1 MEHTFN
7 FGRFISIST
16 VDWHGRS
23 ASVLFSRGC
32 QFDCPYC
39 QNHAYLTGRDDR
51 TVEELSSQISKAVPY
66 ISALVFSGGEPTM
79 QPDALADLARY
90 AKSKSLEI
98 GIETNGFAFDV
109 IRTMVNEGLLDKVFL
124 DIKAPLDDPAH
135 YAKVTGTDENMGA
148 RAVSSAAETLKMCL
162 DEKVEVEVRTTV
174 FKGLV
179 GAEQVL
185 QIMSYLDNNTS
196 GNLTYAIQQGIP
208 ENTRNLKD
216 AKIFSRDELV
226 EMARTMKPEKI
237 KHIRI
242 RTREQGD
249 ELIL

>member
-1 MEHTFN
+1 MNHTLN
-7 FGRFISIST
+7 FGHFIPIST

-23 ASVLFSRGC
+23 ASVLFFRGC

-39 QNHAYLTGRDDR
+39 QNHAYLTDRDDR
-51 TVEELSSQISKAVPY
+51 TIEEMRSTIAKAVPY

-79 QPDALADLARY
+79 QSDALIDLAKY
-90 AKSKSLEI
+90 AKSKSLDI
-98 GIETNGFAFDV
+98 GLETNGLAFDV
-109 IRTMVNEGLLDKVFL
+109 IRKMLDEGLLDKVFL
-124 DIKAPLDDPAH
+124 DIKAPLDEPVQ
-135 YAKVTGTDENMGA
+135 YAKVAGTNKETGA
-148 RAVSSAAETLKMCL
+148 RAVRGAAGTLKMCL
-162 DEKVEVEVRTTV
+162 DEDIEIEVRTTV

-179 GAEQVL
+179 GPEHVL
-185 QIMSYLDNNTS
+185 QIMSYLDTNTS

-216 AKIFSRDELV
+216 TEIFTRDEVL
-226 EMARTMKPEKI
+226 EMAGALKTGCL

>member
-1 MEHTFN
+1 M
-7 FGRFISIST
+7 
-16 VDWHGRS
+16 
-23 ASVLFSRGC
+23 LFSRGC

-39 QNHAYLTGRDDR
+39 QNHAYLRGRDDR
-51 TVEELSSQISKAVPY
+51 TVEELSSKISKTVPY

-79 QPDALADLARY
+79 QPDTLVYLARY
-90 AKSKSLEI
+90 ARSKSLDI

-109 IRTMVNEGLLDKVFL
+109 IRTMLDEGLLDKAFI

-135 YAKVTGTDENMGA
+135 YAKVTGTDEDMGA
-148 RAVSSAAETLKMCL
+148 RAARAAAGTLTMCL
-162 DEKVEVEVRTTV
+162 GKEIEVEVRTTV

-179 GAEQVL
+179 NAEHVL
-185 QIMSYLDNNTS
+185 QIMSYLDITTS
-196 GNLTYAIQQGIP
+196 GNLTYAIQQGMP
-208 ENTRNLKD
+208 ENTRSMKD
-216 AKIFSRDELV
+216 AEIFHRDELL
-226 EMARTMKPEKI
+226 EIARAMKPDKI

>member
-1 MEHTFN
+1 MDNTFN
-7 FGRFISIST
+7 FGHFIPIST

-23 ASVLFSRGC
+23 ASVLFFRGC

-39 QNHAYLTGRDDR
+39 QNHAYLTGRDDT
-51 TVEELSSQISKAVPY
+51 TVEELSSKISKAVPY

-90 AKSKSLEI
+90 ARSKSLDI

-109 IRTMVNEGLLDKVFL
+109 IRTMVDEELLDKVFL
-124 DIKAPLDDPAH
+124 DIKAPLDEPAH
-135 YAKVTGTDENMGA
+135 YAKVTGADEDMGA
-148 RAVSSAAETLKMCL
+148 RTVRAAAGTLTMCL
-162 DEKVEVEVRTTV
+162 DAEIEVEVRTTV
-174 FKGLV
+174 FKGLA

-185 QIMSYLDNNTS
+185 NIMSYLDITTS

-208 ENTRNLKD
+208 ENTRSLKD
-216 AKIFSRDELV
+216 AGIFHRDELMK
-226 EMARTMKPEKI
+226 MARAMKPDKI

-242 RTREQGD
+242 RTQEQGD

>member
-1 MEHTFN
+1 MNHIFN
-7 FGRFISIST
+7 FGHFIPIST
-16 VDWHGRS
+16 VDWYGRS

-51 TVEELSSQISKAVPY
+51 TVEELRSMITKAVPY

-79 QPDALADLARY
+79 QSDALSDLARY
-90 AKSKSLEI
+90 ARSKSLDI
-98 GIETNGFAFDV
+98 GLETNGFAFDV
-109 IRTMVNEGLLDKVFL
+109 IRTLADDGLLNKVFL
-124 DIKAPLDDPAH
+124 DIKAPLYDTVH
-135 YAKVTGTDENMGA
+135 YALVTGTDKEMGLRAA
-148 RAVSSAAETLKMCL
+148 RAASRTLTMCL
-162 DEKVEVEVRTTV
+162 DKEIEVEVRTTV

-179 GAEQVL
+179 GADQIL
-185 QIMSYLDNNTS
+185 QIMSYLDTNTS

-208 ENTRNLKD
+208 ENTRSLKN
-216 AKIFSRDELV
+216 AEIFSRNELL
-226 EMARTMKPEKI
+226 EMARAMKPENI

>member
-7 FGRFISIST
+7 FGHFIPIST

-51 TVEELSSQISKAVPY
+51 TVEELCSQISKAVPY

-148 RAVSSAAETLKMCL
+148 RAASSAAETLKMCL